1 MHKNDITMVCGNHF
15 AVGQKNVCGKYTNIY
30 VTEKLS
36 FCLFNIY
43 CIIDVE
49 KLVVAYAV
57 SLSTKGCF
65 VCCFFTVNI
74 KKENIPFIST
84 QNLNGMFFCLIE
96 TSACIR
102 MQH

>member
-1 MHKNDITMVCGNHF
+1 MVCGNHF

-57 SLSTKGCF
+57 SLSNKGCF
-65 VCCFFTVNI
+65 VCCFFNNTIIIITIDSLHLSI
-74 KKENIPFIST
+74 KSVIIFIK
-84 QNLNGMFFCLIE
+84 L
-96 TSACIR
+96 AK
-102 MQH
+102 